1 MPSSVKTCW
10 IKVQLDTTWIG
21 SRRATPPTDTCFIV
35 KLSRPCKGDK
45 ESQLIASY
53 LGKMHRL
60 SLIAQLIKNLL
71 TKKKKKESASNAG
84 DPSSIPESGRSPGEG
99 IGYPLQYSD
108 LEKSMDCAVHE
119 VAKSR
124 TCLSDFHFHFR
135 EDACL
140 EYQL

>member
-1 MPSSVKTCW
+1 MFYSKAKQALQRRQRILAYCQLFGEDAQAFPDSSV
-10 IKVQLDTTWIG
+10 
-21 SRRATPPTDTCFIV
+21 
-35 KLSRPCKGDK
+35 DK
-45 ESQLIASY
+45 ESAYQ
-53 LGKMHRL
+53 
-60 SLIAQLIKNLL
+60 
-71 TKKKKKESASNAG
+71 KKKKESASNAG